1 VALRTAIRAHP
12 CHQCPDREA
21 HARWAERHHRLQRET
36 AALHRRIEGRTNSLG
51 RTFDR
56 ICALLDDRGY
66 LAGDETTPAGRQ
78 LSRIWS
84 ESDLLVAECLRSGE
98 WDRLDAAELAAVV
111 STLIYE
117 ARRDEPLVDRMPT
130 STVRDALAATNRIWA
145 DLAASEAD
153 LGLPRTREPQ
163 LGFVW
168 AAYRWTQRDG
178 LDRVLTSAA
187 EVGAE
192 LSAGDFVRWCRQLLD
207 LLEQIAVAPSP
218 SGVEA
223 PVAAQARAAASIIR
237 RGVVAQGM
245 FS

>member
-1 VALRTAIRAHP
+1 
-12 CHQCPDREA
+12 
-21 HARWAERHHRLQRET
+21 
-36 AALHRRIEGRTNSLG
+36 
-51 RTFDR
+51 
-56 ICALLDDRGY
+56 
-66 LAGDETTPAGRQ
+66 
-78 LSRIWS
+78 
-84 ESDLLVAECLRSGE
+84 
-98 WDRLDAAELAAVV
+98 
-111 STLIYE
+111 
-117 ARRDEPLVDRMPT
+117 
-130 STVRDALAATNRIWA
+130 
-145 DLAASEAD
+145 
-153 LGLPRTREPQ
+153 
-163 LGFVW
+163 VW

-245 FS
+245 FP